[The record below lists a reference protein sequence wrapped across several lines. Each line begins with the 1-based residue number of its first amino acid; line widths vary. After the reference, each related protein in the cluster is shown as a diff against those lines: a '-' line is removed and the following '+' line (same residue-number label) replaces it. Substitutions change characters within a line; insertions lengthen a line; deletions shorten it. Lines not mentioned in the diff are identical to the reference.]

1 VLAALGRA
9 AFGLSE
15 IPDKEKWFL
24 VYGSPF
30 ILFVVIFI
38 WRKVLIE
45 INEIEIADKTI
56 TLKNLLTRRTRV
68 IQRSE
73 LKGYRDTF
81 RNGYTILLVDQSD
94 RVTAKIHEHYYK
106 DFKRLIDNLGLL
118 YVGRV
123 PTFWDKIIKVESSE

>member
-15 IPDKEKWFL
+15 IPDREKWFL

-38 WRKVLIE
+38 WRKILIE
-45 INEIEIADKTI
+45 INEIEITDKTI
-56 TLKNLLTRRTRV
+56 TLRNLLTRRTRE
-68 IQRSE
+68 IQKSD
-73 LKGYRDTF
+73 LKGYKDTF

-94 RVTAKIHEHYYK
+94 KVTAKIHEHYYK
-106 DFKRLIDNLGLL
+106 DFKGLINNLGLL
-118 YVGRV
+118 YAGRI